1 MAKKDIKTDYRRDE
15 FFDKVPLISC
25 KDQMKLYFD
34 NKFGAI
40 DIDIDTEEIKE
51 TIVNTIDSSLDSTL
65 NSTLNT
71 TLNSTLDNKL
81 NKVHKHIEDAKEHLC
96 CDVFC
101 AKNDIKKHIDNKI
114 DTINF
119 EEQFSNLNEQVTE
132 ILSRLDNN

>member
-1 MAKKDIKTDYRRDE
+1 MRKKDIKTDYRCYK

-25 KDQMKLYFD
+25 KDQMKSYFD

-51 TIVNTIDSSLDSTL
+51 TIVNTIDSSL
-65 NSTLNT
+65 NSTLD
-71 TLNSTLDNKL
+71 STLDNKL
-81 NKVHKHIEDAKEHLC
+81 NKVHHHIEDAKEHLC

-101 AKNDIKKHIDNKI
+101 AKNDIKKHIDKKI
-114 DTINF
+114 DPINF

>member
-1 MAKKDIKTDYRRDE
+1 MRKKDIKTDYRCDK
-15 FFDKVPLISC
+15 FCDKVPLISC

-40 DIDIDTEEIKE
+40 DIDIDSEEIKE
-51 TIVNTIDSSLDSTL
+51 TIVNTINSSIDSSLDS
-65 NSTLNT
+65 S
-71 TLNSTLDNKL
+71 LDSKL

-96 CDVFC
+96 CDVYC
-101 AKNDIKKHIDNKI
+101 AKNDIKNHIDHKI

-132 ILSRLDNN
+132 ILNKLDNK

>member
-1 MAKKDIKTDYRRDE
+1 MRKKDIKTDYRCYK

-25 KDQMKLYFD
+25 KDQMKSYFD

-51 TIVNTIDSSLDSTL
+51 TIVNTIDSSL
-65 NSTLNT
+65 
-71 TLNSTLDNKL
+71 NSTLDSTLDSKL

-132 ILSRLDNN
+132 ILNRLDNN

>member
-1 MAKKDIKTDYRRDE
+1 MRKKDIKTDYRCDK
-15 FFDKVPLISC
+15 FCDKVPLISC

-40 DIDIDTEEIKE
+40 DIDIDSEEIKE
-51 TIVNTIDSSLDSTL
+51 TIVNTIDSSLDS
-65 NSTLNT
+65 S
-71 TLNSTLDNKL
+71 LDSKL

-96 CDVFC
+96 CDVYC

-132 ILSRLDNN
+132 ILNRLDNN

>member
-1 MAKKDIKTDYRRDE
+1 MSKKDIRTDYRCDK
-15 FFDKVPLISC
+15 FCDKVPLISC

-40 DIDIDTEEIKE
+40 DIDIDSEEIKE
-51 TIVNTIDSSLDSTL
+51 TIVNTIDSSLDS
-65 NSTLNT
+65 S
-71 TLNSTLDNKL
+71 LDSKL

-96 CDVFC
+96 CDVYC
-101 AKNDIKKHIDNKI
+101 AKNDIKNHIDHKI

-132 ILSRLDNN
+132 ILNKLDNN

>member
-25 KDQMKLYFD
+25 KDQMKLYLD

-51 TIVNTIDSSLDSTL
+51 TIVNTIDSSLDS
-65 NSTLNT
+65 S
-71 TLNSTLDNKL
+71 LDSKL

-132 ILSRLDNN
+132 ILNKLDNK

>member
-51 TIVNTIDSSLDSTL
+51 TIVNTIDSSLDS
-65 NSTLNT
+65 S
-71 TLNSTLDNKL
+71 LDCKL

-96 CDVFC
+96 CDLCC
-101 AKNDIKKHIDNKI
+101 AKNEIKKHIDNKI
-114 DTINF
+114 DPINF

-132 ILSRLDNN
+132 ILNRLDNN

>member
-25 KDQMKLYFD
+25 KDQMKLYLD

-51 TIVNTIDSSLDSTL
+51 TIVNTIDSTLD
-65 NSTLNT
+65 
-71 TLNSTLDNKL
+71 STLDNKL
-81 NKVHKHIEDAKEHLC
+81 NKVHHHIEDAKEHLC

-101 AKNDIKKHIDNKI
+101 AKNDIKKHIDKKI
-114 DTINF
+114 DPINF

>member
-1 MAKKDIKTDYRRDE
+1 MRKKDIKTDYRCDK
-15 FFDKVPLISC
+15 FCDKVPLISC

-40 DIDIDTEEIKE
+40 DIDIDSEEIKE
-51 TIVNTIDSSLDSTL
+51 TIVNTIDSSLDS
-65 NSTLNT
+65 S
-71 TLNSTLDNKL
+71 LDSKL

-101 AKNDIKKHIDNKI
+101 AKNDIKKHIDKKI
-114 DTINF
+114 DPINF

>member
-1 MAKKDIKTDYRRDE
+1 MRKKDIKTDYRCDK
-15 FFDKVPLISC
+15 FCDKVPLISC

-40 DIDIDTEEIKE
+40 DIDIDSEEIKE
-51 TIVNTIDSSLDSTL
+51 TIVNTIDSSLDS
-65 NSTLNT
+65 S
-71 TLNSTLDNKL
+71 LDSKL

-96 CDVFC
+96 CDVYC
-101 AKNDIKKHIDNKI
+101 AKNDIKNHIDHKI

-132 ILSRLDNN
+132 ILNKLG

>member
-1 MAKKDIKTDYRRDE
+1 MRKKDIKTDYRCYK

-25 KDQMKLYFD
+25 KDQMKSYFD

-40 DIDIDTEEIKE
+40 DIDIDSEEIKE
-51 TIVNTIDSSLDSTL
+51 TIVNTIDSSLDS
-65 NSTLNT
+65 S
-71 TLNSTLDNKL
+71 LDSKL

-96 CDVFC
+96 CDVYC
-101 AKNDIKKHIDNKI
+101 AKNDIKNHIDHKI

-132 ILSRLDNN
+132 ILNRLDNN

>member
-25 KDQMKLYFD
+25 KDQMKLYLD

-51 TIVNTIDSSLDSTL
+51 TIVNTIDSTLDSTL
-65 NSTLNT
+65 NSTLD
-71 TLNSTLDNKL
+71 SKL

-101 AKNDIKKHIDNKI
+101 AKNDIKKHIDKKI
-114 DTINF
+114 DPINF

-132 ILSRLDNN
+132 ILNRLDNN

>member
-25 KDQMKLYFD
+25 KDQMKSYFD

-51 TIVNTIDSSLDSTL
+51 TIVNTIDSTLDS
-65 NSTLNT
+65 

-81 NKVHKHIEDAKEHLC
+81 NKVHHHIEDAKEHLC

-132 ILSRLDNN
+132 ILNKLDNN

>member
-1 MAKKDIKTDYRRDE
+1 MRKKDIKTDYRRYK

-25 KDQMKLYFD
+25 KDQMKSYFD

-51 TIVNTIDSSLDSTL
+51 TIVNTIDSSL
-65 NSTLNT
+65 
-71 TLNSTLDNKL
+71 NSTLDSTLDSKL

-101 AKNDIKKHIDNKI
+101 AKNDIKKHIDKKI
-114 DTINF
+114 DPINF

>member
-1 MAKKDIKTDYRRDE
+1 MRKKDIKTDYRCDK
-15 FFDKVPLISC
+15 FCDKVPLISC

-40 DIDIDTEEIKE
+40 DIDIDSEEIKE
-51 TIVNTIDSSLDSTL
+51 TIVNTIDSSLDS
-65 NSTLNT
+65 S
-71 TLNSTLDNKL
+71 LDSKL

-96 CDVFC
+96 CDVYC
-101 AKNDIKKHIDNKI
+101 AKNDIKNHIDHKI

-132 ILSRLDNN
+132 ILNRLDNN

>member
-1 MAKKDIKTDYRRDE
+1 MRKKDIKTDYRRYK

-40 DIDIDTEEIKE
+40 DIDIDSEEIKE
-51 TIVNTIDSSLDSTL
+51 TIVNTIDSSLDS
-65 NSTLNT
+65 S
-71 TLNSTLDNKL
+71 LDSKL

-96 CDVFC
+96 CDVYC

-132 ILSRLDNN
+132 ILNKLDNK

>member
-1 MAKKDIKTDYRRDE
+1 MRKKDIRTDYRRDK
-15 FFDKVPLISC
+15 FCDKVPLISC

-40 DIDIDTEEIKE
+40 DIDIDSEEIKE
-51 TIVNTIDSSLDSTL
+51 TIVNTIDSSLDS
-65 NSTLNT
+65 S
-71 TLNSTLDNKL
+71 LDSKL

-96 CDVFC
+96 CDVYC
-101 AKNDIKKHIDNKI
+101 AKNDIKNHIDHKI

-132 ILSRLDNN
+132 ILNKLDNK

>member
-1 MAKKDIKTDYRRDE
+1 MRKKDIKTDYRCDK
-15 FFDKVPLISC
+15 FCDKVPLISC

-40 DIDIDTEEIKE
+40 DIDIDSEEIKE
-51 TIVNTIDSSLDSTL
+51 TIVNTIDSSLDS
-65 NSTLNT
+65 S
-71 TLNSTLDNKL
+71 LDSKL

-96 CDVFC
+96 CDVYC
-101 AKNDIKKHIDNKI
+101 AKNDIKNHIDHKI

>member
-1 MAKKDIKTDYRRDE
+1 MRKKDIKTDYRCYE

-51 TIVNTIDSSLDSTL
+51 TIVNTIDSSL
-65 NSTLNT
+65 
-71 TLNSTLDNKL
+71 NSTLDSKL
-81 NKVHKHIEDAKEHLC
+81 DKVHKHIDDAKEHLC
-96 CDVFC
+96 CDVYC

-132 ILSRLDNN
+132 ILNRLDNN